1 MMIKIINSALLLA
14 TCSSMCLA
22 QPATTSLQ
30 KFVPNNWEILTQAEG
45 DLNQDGKKDIALIIQ
60 PKNKNQRNRKL
71 LVLFQKGQ
79 QLQLK
84 LSRQIPNWTYRS
96 EELCI
101 EDALDDSSLTIKNQ
115 RLDVLFNTMSSCSNT
130 YGLIYTYGFKLKN
143 NQFHL
148 IGFDAYDLD
157 KISGKQK
164 EISLNFLS
172 NKAKVTTTPNIF
184 AEVETPAKIVWKT
197 LRTSTSYTLENIP
210 WDSEELIHN
219 FSVQFIGEK

>member
-1 MMIKIINSALLLA
+1 MNKIINTALLLSA
-14 TCSSMCLA
+14 YSSLSFA
-22 QPATTSLQ
+22 NQPSTSLQ
-30 KFVPNNWEILTQAEG
+30 KFVPNNWEILAQAEG

-60 PKNKNQRNRKL
+60 PKNENQHNRKL

-148 IGFDAYDLD
+148 IGFDVYDLD
-157 KISGKQK
+157 KISGKIK
-164 EISLNFLS
+164 KTSLNFLS

-184 AEVETPAKIVWKT
+184 AQVETPSKIVWKI

>member
-1 MMIKIINSALLLA
+1 MNKIINTALLLSVY
-14 TCSSMCLA
+14 SSLSFA
-22 QPATTSLQ
+22 SQPSTSLQ
-30 KFVPNNWEILTQAEG
+30 KFVPNNWEILAQAEG

-60 PKNKNQRNRKL
+60 PKNESQHNRKL

-101 EDALDDSSLTIKNQ
+101 EDALDDSSLTIENQ

-164 EISLNFLS
+164 ETSLNFLS

-197 LRTSTSYTLENIP
+197 LKTSTGYTLENIP
-210 WDSEELIHN
+210 WDNEQFIHN

>member
-1 MMIKIINSALLLA
+1 MNKIINTALLLSA
-14 TCSSMCLA
+14 YSSLSFA
-22 QPATTSLQ
+22 NQPSTSLQ
-30 KFVPNNWEILTQAEG
+30 KFVPNNWEILAQAEG

-60 PKNKNQRNRKL
+60 PKNESQHNRKL

-84 LSRQIPNWTYRS
+84 LSRKIPNWTYRS

-101 EDALDDSSLTIKNQ
+101 EDALDDSTLTIKNQ

-148 IGFDAYDLD
+148 IGFDVYDLD
-157 KISGKQK
+157 KISGKLK
-164 EISLNFLS
+164 ETSLNFLS

-197 LRTSTSYTLENIP
+197 LKTSTSYTLENIP
-210 WDSEELIHN
+210 WDNEQFIHN

>member
-1 MMIKIINSALLLA
+1 MNKIINTALLLSVY
-14 TCSSMCLA
+14 SSLSFA
-22 QPATTSLQ
+22 SQPSTSLQ
-30 KFVPNNWEILTQAEG
+30 KFVPNNWEILAQAEG

-60 PKNKNQRNRKL
+60 PKNESQHNRKL

-101 EDALDDSSLTIKNQ
+101 EDALDDSSLTIENQ

-164 EISLNFLS
+164 ETSLNFLS

-197 LRTSTSYTLENIP
+197 LKTSTSYTLENIP
-210 WDSEELIHN
+210 WDNEQFIHN
-219 FSVQFIGEK
+219 FSVQFIREK

>member
-1 MMIKIINSALLLA
+1 MNKIINTALLLSVY
-14 TCSSMCLA
+14 SSLSFA
-22 QPATTSLQ
+22 SQPSTSLQ
-30 KFVPNNWEILTQAEG
+30 KFVPNNWEILAQAEG

-60 PKNKNQRNRKL
+60 PKNESQHNRKL

-101 EDALDDSSLTIKNQ
+101 EDALDDSSLTIENQ

-130 YGLIYTYGFKLKN
+130 YGLMYTYGFKLKN

-148 IGFDAYDLD
+148 IGFDVYDLD

-164 EISLNFLS
+164 ETSLNFLS

-197 LRTSTSYTLENIP
+197 LKTSTSYTLENIP

>member
-1 MMIKIINSALLLA
+1 MNKIINTALLLSVY
-14 TCSSMCLA
+14 SSLSFA
-22 QPATTSLQ
+22 SQPSTSLQ
-30 KFVPNNWEILTQAEG
+30 KFVPNNWEILAQAEG

-60 PKNKNQRNRKL
+60 PKNESQHNRKL

-101 EDALDDSSLTIKNQ
+101 EDALDDSSLTIENQ

-130 YGLIYTYGFKLKN
+130 YGLMYTYGFKLKN

-164 EISLNFLS
+164 ETSLNFLS

-197 LRTSTSYTLENIP
+197 LKTSTGYTLENIP
-210 WDSEELIHN
+210 WDNEQFIHN

>member
-1 MMIKIINSALLLA
+1 MNKIINTALLLSA
-14 TCSSMCLA
+14 YSSLSFA
-22 QPATTSLQ
+22 SQPSTSLQ
-30 KFVPNNWEILTQAEG
+30 KFVPNNWEILAQAEG

-60 PKNKNQRNRKL
+60 PKNESQHNRKL

-84 LSRQIPNWTYRS
+84 LSRKIPNWTYRS

-101 EDALDDSSLTIKNQ
+101 EDALDDSSLTIENQ

-130 YGLIYTYGFKLKN
+130 YGLMYTYGFKLKN

-164 EISLNFLS
+164 ETSLNFLS

-197 LRTSTSYTLENIP
+197 LKTSTSYTLENIP
-210 WDSEELIHN
+210 WDNEQFIHN

>member
-1 MMIKIINSALLLA
+1 MNKIINTALLLSA
-14 TCSSMCLA
+14 YSSLSFA
-22 QPATTSLQ
+22 NQPSTSLQ
-30 KFVPNNWEILTQAEG
+30 KFVPNNWEILAQAEG

-60 PKNKNQRNRKL
+60 PKNENQHNRKL

-148 IGFDAYDLD
+148 IGFDVYDLD
-157 KISGKQK
+157 KISGKLK
-164 EISLNFLS
+164 ETSLNFLS

-184 AEVETPAKIVWKT
+184 AQVETPSKIVWKT
-197 LRTSTSYTLENIP
+197 LRTSTGYTLENIP

>member
-1 MMIKIINSALLLA
+1 M
-14 TCSSMCLA
+14 
-22 QPATTSLQ
+22 
-30 KFVPNNWEILTQAEG
+30 
-45 DLNQDGKKDIALIIQ
+45 NQDGKKDIALIIQ
-60 PKNKNQRNRKL
+60 PKNESQHNRKL

-84 LSRQIPNWTYRS
+84 LSRKIPNWTYRS

-101 EDALDDSSLTIKNQ
+101 EDALDDSSLTIENQ

-164 EISLNFLS
+164 ETSLNFLS

-197 LRTSTSYTLENIP
+197 LKTSTSYTLENIP
-210 WDSEELIHN
+210 WDNEQFIHN

>member
-1 MMIKIINSALLLA
+1 MNKIINTALLLSA
-14 TCSSMCLA
+14 YSSLSFA
-22 QPATTSLQ
+22 NQPSTSLQ
-30 KFVPNNWEILTQAEG
+30 KFVPNNWEILAQAEG
-45 DLNQDGKKDIALIIQ
+45 DLNKDGKKDIALIIQ
-60 PKNKNQRNRKL
+60 PKNKNQHNRKL

>member
-1 MMIKIINSALLLA
+1 MNKIINTALLLSVY
-14 TCSSMCLA
+14 SSLSFA
-22 QPATTSLQ
+22 SQPSTSLQ
-30 KFVPNNWEILTQAEG
+30 KFVPNNWEILAQAEG

-60 PKNKNQRNRKL
+60 PKNENQHNRKL

-148 IGFDAYDLD
+148 IGFDVYDLD
-157 KISGKQK
+157 KISGKLK
-164 EISLNFLS
+164 ETSLNFLS

-197 LRTSTSYTLENIP
+197 LRTSKSYTLENIP